1 MLEQLL
7 GSFADAVMLALPVMA
22 VVGLATL
29 VAVARRRHLGR
40 RRLRMLG
47 AGIMTATLVLIA
59 ATTLLPVVTE
69 GPASVNMDPGATIRN
84 YLEFGDDLLS
94 ARNLGL
100 NVALFVPFGL
110 GLALW
115 RRWGVF
121 RVLPFGLA
129 LSVLIEAA
137 QYALPIGRAVDIDDV
152 TLNTIGA
159 AIGAVTV
166 SVVRRLVPAHAP
178 ERESSGDGV
187 WVG

>member
-7 GSFADAVMLALPVMA
+7 GSYADAVMLALPLMA

-40 RRLRMLG
+40 RRLRALG
-47 AGIMTATLVLIA
+47 AGILVATLVLIA
-59 ATTLLPVVTE
+59 ATTLLPVVAD
-69 GPASVNMDPGATIRN
+69 GSASVNMDPGATIRN

-121 RVLPFGLA
+121 RVVPFGLA
-129 LSVLIEAA
+129 TSVLIEAA
-137 QYALPIGRAVDIDDV
+137 QYALPIGRAVDVDDV

-159 AIGAVTV
+159 AVGAVTV
-166 SVVRRLVPAHAP
+166 SVVRHLVPAPAP
-178 ERESSGDGV
+178 EPSDDGA

>member
-1 MLEQLL
+1 MLERLL
-7 GSFADAVMLALPVMA
+7 GSFAAAVMLALPLMA

-29 VAVARRRHLGR
+29 VAVVRRRHLGR

-47 AGIMTATLVLIA
+47 AGILTATLVLIA
-59 ATTLLPVVTE
+59 ATTLLPVVA
-69 GPASVNMDPGATIRN
+69 GAPASINMDPGATIRN

-121 RVLPFGLA
+121 RVVPFGLA
-129 LSVLIEAA
+129 LSALIEAA
-137 QYALPIGRAVDIDDV
+137 QYALPIGRAVDVDDV
-152 TLNTIGA
+152 VLNTVGA
-159 AIGAVTV
+159 ALGAVTV
-166 SVVRRLVPAHAP
+166 SVIRRLVPQRASRP
-178 ERESSGDGV
+178 SDDGA

>member
-1 MLEQLL
+1 MLERLL
-7 GSFADAVMLALPVMA
+7 GSFAEAVMLALPVMA
-22 VVGLATL
+22 IVGLATL

-47 AGIMTATLVLIA
+47 AGILTATLVLIV
-59 ATTLLPVVTE
+59 ATTLLPVVAE
-69 GPASVNMDPGATIRN
+69 GPASVNLDPGATIRN

-121 RVLPFGLA
+121 RVLPFGMA
-129 LSVLIEAA
+129 VSVLIEAA
-137 QYALPIGRAVDIDDV
+137 QYALPIGRAVDVDDV
-152 TLNTIGA
+152 VLNTVGA
-159 AIGAVTV
+159 ALGAVTV
-166 SVVRRLVPAHAP
+166 SVIRHLVPARAP
-178 ERESSGDGV
+178 EPSGDGAR
-187 WVG
+187 VG

>member
-1 MLEQLL
+1 MLERLL
-7 GSFADAVMLALPVMA
+7 GNFAEAVMLALPVMA
-22 VVGLATL
+22 IVGLATL

-47 AGIMTATLVLIA
+47 AGILSATLVLIA

-69 GPASVNMDPGATIRN
+69 GPASVNLDPGATIRN

-94 ARNLGL
+94 GRNIGL

-121 RVLPFGLA
+121 RVLPFGFA
-129 LSVLIEAA
+129 VSVLIEAA
-137 QYALPIGRAVDIDDV
+137 QYALPIGRAVDVDDV
-152 TLNTIGA
+152 VLNTIGA
-159 AIGAVTV
+159 ALGAVTV
-166 SVVRRLVPAHAP
+166 SVIRRLVPPRVP
-178 ERESSGDGV
+178 ERSGDEA
-187 WVG
+187 WVS